1 MSGFLASVDNLED
14 AIKVN
19 QLGADIIDLK
29 DPKQGAWVVSIANSL
44 LKLSISYGRVQW
56 LARPLET

>member
-29 DPKQGAWVVSIANSL
+29 DPKQGALGWSQL
-44 LKLSISYGRVQW
+44 QTHY
-56 LARPLET
+56 